1 MVWKDVI
8 CVLVLYLI
16 FSAKLYFCVRCCNI
30 KWLLSYFMDERT
42 DLQTVWFIETAV
54 YKRKIFILYLF
65 ICTKQSM
72 NFHTRLAVCC
82 CFCTAKTC
90 VQKNSDLNLCTFLQV
105 EKGCVF
111 VKPQRIKFLF
121 TWRWNTRDVL
131 YKIRQKFSNSL
142 DQ

>member
-54 YKRKIFILYLF
+54 YKRKIFILYFAQSNLWIF
-65 ICTKQSM
+65 IRVWQFVVVFALLKPVCKKIQIWI
-72 NFHTRLAVCC
+72 FAPFCRLRRVVFSLNHRGSS
-82 CFCTAKTC
+82 FCLLEGEIPEMFCIKSAKSFQT
-90 VQKNSDLNLCTFLQV
+90 L
-105 EKGCVF
+105 
-111 VKPQRIKFLF
+111 
-121 TWRWNTRDVL
+121 
-131 YKIRQKFSNSL
+131 
-142 DQ
+142 